1 MKQNVV
7 FLTKLRYDRGISEP
21 SKNSWE
27 YWCYKNNHK
36 LFIHEG
42 ENPWNNLFD
51 VFNILEE
58 NNIEYN
64 KIFVV
69 NGSSIVKWDCP
80 NIFDLT
86 DDRLGAWREMG
97 NLGAIYKDIQD
108 SGLDVDIFKYV
119 NYGSFIINKNHK
131 EFFEI
136 ASKTTHRNITE
147 TSFQTSVNSLLQ
159 SNSIEINMDISREYN
174 LNHMMS
180 YDWYSYNWQD
190 GKDKTNFFI
199 KYAYLWRFDDLDN
212 NKYTDISSQI
222 WNSIKNKYTSI

>member
-7 FLTKLRYDRGISEP
+7 FLTKLREDRGISNP
-21 SKNSWE
+21 SRSSWE
-27 YWCYKNNHK
+27 YWCNKNNHK

-42 ENPWNNLFD
+42 EHPWNNLFD
-51 VFNILEE
+51 VFDILEE

-86 DDRLGAWREMG
+86 DDKLVAWREMG
-97 NLGAIYKDIQD
+97 DLGAIHKDIQD
-108 SGLDVDIFKYV
+108 SGLDIDIFKYV

-174 LNHMMS
+174 LNHMS
-180 YDWYSYNWQD
+180 RYDWYSHNWQD
-190 GKDKTNFFI
+190 GGNKTNFFI
-199 KYAYLWRFDDLDN
+199 KYAYIWRFDDLDN
-212 NKYTDISSQI
+212 NKYTEISSQI
-222 WNSIKNKYTSI
+222 WNNIKNQYTI

>member
-7 FLTKLRYDRGISEP
+7 FLTKLRFDRGISDP
-21 SKNSWE
+21 SKLSWE
-27 YWCYKNNHK
+27 YWCKKNNHK
-36 LFIHEG
+36 LFIHDG
-42 ENPWNNLFD
+42 ENPWLNLFN
-51 VFNILEE
+51 VFTILEE

-97 NLGAIYKDIQD
+97 NLGAIYREIQS

-131 EFFEI
+131 EFFE
-136 ASKTTHRNITE
+136 ASKDNNDCTNNE
-147 TSFQTSVNSLLQ
+147 YFQTKINHLLQ
-159 SNSIEINMDISREYN
+159 SNSIEVNMNLSREYN
-174 LNHMMS
+174 LNHMS
-180 YDWYSYNWQD
+180 IYDWYSHNWQD

-212 NKYTDISSQI
+212 NKYTDLSSQI
-222 WNSIKNKYTSI
+222 WNSIKNKYTI